1 MKRGKKTE
9 QREDIFAVLRELAEE
24 QNMSVKDLADK
35 IAQAIHKAATKEYP
49 DCDEEDF
56 SVIIDPEKEKLE
68 VALLRTVVADEPTYF
83 NEVNI
88 DEARTLF
95 PGCLEGDVVH
105 WPIKPDLFAR
115 VAATYAKQSVRHDI
129 KEYEKEKLIAEY
141 EGKVENISSGTVVRV
156 EPGSGNAMVKVG
168 SHELFLSKND
178 QIPGETL
185 EAGDVI
191 NVYIVELRNLERKP
205 TVKISRTY
213 NGFLR
218 RLL

>member
-1 MKRGKKTE
+1 M
-9 QREDIFAVLRELAEE
+9 D
-24 QNMSVKDLADK
+24 
-35 IAQAIHKAATKEYP
+35 
-49 DCDEEDF
+49 
-56 SVIIDPEKEKLE
+56 
-68 VALLRTVVADEPTYF
+68 
-83 NEVNI
+83 
-88 DEARTLF
+88 
-95 PGCLEGDVVH
+95 
-105 WPIKPDLFAR
+105 
-115 VAATYAKQSVRHDI
+115 
-129 KEYEKEKLIAEY
+129 
-141 EGKVENISSGTVVRV
+141 NISSGTVVRV

-218 RLL
+218 RLLEREVPEIADGTVEIMGIAREPGSRAKVAVRSLNPDVDCIGACIGPRRSRIENVMKEINGEKIDLILYSDDPTAYISKSLAPADVERVELSEENEKECTAYVPANQLSLAIGNRGQNAKLAAKLTGFKIDIKPL